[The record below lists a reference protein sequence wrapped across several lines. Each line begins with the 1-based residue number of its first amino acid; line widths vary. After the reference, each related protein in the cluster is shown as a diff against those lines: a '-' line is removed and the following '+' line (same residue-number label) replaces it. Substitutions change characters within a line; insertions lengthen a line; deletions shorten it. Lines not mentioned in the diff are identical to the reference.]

1 MWYPRFVS
9 GFCNVGC
16 HLYLRWLILFNCEV
30 YGYHKITDWLLVNPN
45 LTCLRPSKHGMFGSG
60 HECIGLYS
68 DILTPESSSQQ
79 FCHLFGDRFMG
90 LLPFQLLVLYS
101 EIVVSN
107 ELVAVGVTC
116 GLLNLLSQHLPQ
128 KLQNCHPKFGL
139 VTSNMKR
146 EFCLPTLYEY
156 INPLNPELNPICY
169 LLALLGAYH
178 FLHVTRIRV
187 KLLTFRLLMS
197 YIYIYIWSTHSWCF

>member
-1 MWYPRFVS
+1 MWYPRLVS
-9 GFCNVGC
+9 AFCNVGY
-16 HLYLRWLILFNCEV
+16 HLYLRWLILFNFGV
-30 YGYHKITDWLLVNPN
+30 YGYHKITDWRLVNPN

-79 FCHLFGDRFMG
+79 FCHLFGDTFMG

-116 GLLNLLSQHLPQ
+116 GLSEPTVTTFAIKTSELPSRVWPCDFEYEAGVLTVYPCCLN
-128 KLQNCHPKFGL
+128 
-139 VTSNMKR
+139 T
-146 EFCLPTLYEY
+146 
-156 INPLNPELNPICY
+156 
-169 LLALLGAYH
+169 
-178 FLHVTRIRV
+178 
-187 KLLTFRLLMS
+187 
-197 YIYIYIWSTHSWCF
+197 